1 MARRSTVDELA
12 ADLFDGISLVVR
24 RLRQLRAPEEPSL
37 PERAAL
43 SRLSRGG
50 PAASAEL
57 ARLEQ
62 ITPQAMGT
70 TLAGLESRGLIER
83 SADPHDG
90 RRVIASL
97 TDAGRDVLR
106 HKRDA
111 RTRQLAD
118 ALDAG
123 FTPAELDALRAA
135 APLVQRLADQL

>member
-12 ADLFDGISLVVR
+12 GELFDGISLVVR

-43 SRLSRGG
+43 SRLNRGG

-70 TLAGLESRGLIER
+70 TLA
-83 SADPHDG
+83 
-90 RRVIASL
+90 SL
-97 TDAGRDVLR
+97 
-106 HKRDA
+106 
-111 RTRQLAD
+111 
-118 ALDAG
+118 
-123 FTPAELDALRAA
+123 
-135 APLVQRLADQL
+135 